1 MFLYSLYTERPS
13 IPRNVSLL
21 EIGDENV
28 CISWISP
35 SNIGTPAFEQFQVE
49 VVSTVSLLNE
59 TIDSA
64 KNSYCIDGL
73 KPNTEYNLTIRA
85 LSMVEQLG
93 VLASDPISV
102 QFITTFESEHM
113 LHDKYVNF
121 IAGKLHMNNFHY
133 LLVS

>member
-1 MFLYSLYTERPS
+1 MFKDLIMLILYSLHSEPPS

-49 VVSTVSLLNE
+49 VVSTASIFNA
-59 TIDSA
+59 TIDST
-64 KNSYCIDGL
+64 KSSYCVEGL

-85 LSMVEQLG
+85 LSVVEQLG
-93 VLASDPISV
+93 VLASDPVAV
-102 QFITTFESEHM
+102 QFNTTFGGEHFCS
-113 LHDKYVNF
+113 F
-121 IAGKLHMNNFHY
+121 IAGKLHMNNFH
-133 LLVS
+133 